1 MVAFLTQAG
10 VFLRNYRI
18 LKVIESIVLQ
28 DTLPTTENN
37 HKINQKRTSLETK
50 KKTLFSHENDT
61 FTI

>member
-18 LKVIESIVLQ
+18 PKVIESIVLQ

-37 HKINQKRTSLETK
+37 HKINQKMTSLETLK
-50 KKTLFSHENDT
+50 KP
-61 FTI
+61 I